1 MSEYFD
7 PSDKKNKPILDYFS
21 DKTWLVIEISSSTR
35 NSIKKTVSQLGS
47 KLANMHDADNFVDA
61 QKLILSAKPQFVIG
75 NKNING
81 GSTVALFQDHLKAV
95 PNRIN
100 SGFFIITEENSVAEV
115 ALFLEYD
122 MDGIISLPF
131 TGHTILETLI
141 SGVKHKV
148 NPSPYSRKIEEGR
161 VSYIN
166 GNLKVADVAFQEALE
181 LHKHPYEGHYFLG
194 RINNDNNLEEEA
206 IKCYEESISHN
217 SVFYKG
223 LKALSSIYYQRKD
236 FAKAYD
242 TNLLM
247 ANSYP
252 TSPARIP
259 ELIRLSIINQKYE
272 DVSNYLKV
280 SQGIQAPSAEIQIYL
295 SAGLAILGKY
305 FSTTN
310 DSEKG
315 IEALIAAFSFSN
327 GKYEILKSITESF
340 QKFNKL
346 EILLEKFEQI
356 DISNWSNESQG
367 LYFHTL
373 HITSDDDTKVITLG
387 EKLLRN
393 KVRTIHVY
401 KGLIERG
408 IKIKRKSN
416 FFERIVLEGSANV
429 PDSKEELELMLA
441 NALIEIQKV

>member
-1 MSEYFD
+1 
-7 PSDKKNKPILDYFS
+7 
-21 DKTWLVIEISSSTR
+21 
-35 NSIKKTVSQLGS
+35 
-47 KLANMHDADNFVDA
+47 
-61 QKLILSAKPQFVIG
+61 
-75 NKNING
+75 
-81 GSTVALFQDHLKAV
+81 
-95 PNRIN
+95 
-100 SGFFIITEENSVAEV
+100 
-115 ALFLEYD
+115 
-122 MDGIISLPF
+122 MDGIVSLPF

-141 SGVKHKV
+141 TGVKHKL
-148 NPSPYSRKIEEGR
+148 NPSPYVKKIEEGR
-161 VSYIN
+161 GSYLK
-166 GNLKVADVAFQEALE
+166 GNLELANTAFQAALK

-194 RINNDNNLEEEA
+194 RINYDNNLEEEA
-206 IKCYEESISHN
+206 IKCYEEAVSHN
-217 SVFYKG
+217 SAFYKG
-223 LKALSSIYYQRKD
+223 LKALCSIYYQKKD

-247 ANSYP
+247 ANSFP

-272 DVSNYLKV
+272 DVSNYLQV
-280 SQGIQAPSAEIQIYL
+280 SKSIETPSSEIQIYL

-310 DSEKG
+310 DLEKG
-315 IEALIAAFSFSN
+315 TEALITAFDFSN

-346 EILLEKFEQI
+346 NVLLEKFEQI

-373 HITSDDDTKVITLG
+373 HLTSEDDNQVINLG
-387 EKLLRN
+387 EKLMRN

-416 FFERIVLEGSANV
+416 FFEYVVLEGLANV
-429 PDSKEELELMLA
+429 PDSKEELERMLA
-441 NALIEIQKV
+441 SAIIEIQKV